1 MRERLLP
8 HGEENLEEGVIS
20 LNKEIPQFERHR
32 VLSLL
37 EGPNGENI
45 ELSVA
50 ISKEDGELRE
60 TNFWDLD
67 RTLLLSDPLHAKAV
81 DQIFPEH
88 AKDEASRRELHRVY
102 FDGFSLGNSSRE
114 WDRMWRIYGEGQLK
128 YKNPLVYEVEFLG
141 TNNPKQKLIDEP
153 GHSEG
158 YHERANEILQQY
170 GKIAYEIMKTEYE
183 KDPEEFQKGF
193 IKPEMIQ
200 LLQEKTRL
208 GQANVYM
215 TANQA
220 DFARGLIAFSDLY
233 KYGLALAT
241 DETMTGGGKEIAIE
255 KLIEQL
261 DDMGL
266 KVNKKR
272 AVAIGDSIKGDVGSG
287 VKAGLGS
294 GLLVT
299 ETSEDVRTILDRTK
313 PKTQNIEDLKDAEEL
328 KSVLRGAIVEAI
340 LTKEIKQSKTGIFH
354 FGKKSSNKQE

>member
-8 HGEENLEEGVIS
+8 HGEENLEENIIS
-20 LNKEIPQFERHR
+20 SNKEAPQFERR
-32 VLSLL
+32 KVLSLL
-37 EGPNGENI
+37 QGPTGESV

-67 RTLLLSDPLHAKAV
+67 KTLLFAEPIHAKAV
-81 DQIFPEH
+81 DQIFPEY
-88 AKDEASRRELHRVY
+88 AKDEASRRELHEVY
-102 FDGFSLGNSSRE
+102 FNGFPLGNSFRE
-114 WDRMWRIYGEGQLK
+114 WDRMRRIYGEGQLR
-128 YKNPLVYEVEFLG
+128 YKNFLVYEAEFLG

-158 YHERANEILQQY
+158 YHERANEILQRY
-170 GKIAYEIMKTEYE
+170 GKIAYEIMKKEYN
-183 KDPEEFQKGF
+183 KNPEEFQKGF
-193 IKPEMIQ
+193 IKPEIIQ

-220 DFARGLIAFSDLY
+220 DFAHGLVAFSGLY

-241 DETMTGGGKEIAIE
+241 DETMVGGGKEIAIE

-261 DDMGL
+261 DSMGL
-266 KVNKKR
+266 RVNKKR

-294 GLLVT
+294 GLLIT
-299 ETSEDVRTILDRTK
+299 ETSKDIKSILERIE
-313 PKTQNIEDLKDAEEL
+313 PKTLDIDGLKDADEL
-328 KSVLRGAIVEAI
+328 RSVLRGTIVGAIP
-340 LTKEIKQSKTGIFH
+340 TKEVKKSKAGIFH

>member
-8 HGEENLEEGVIS
+8 YGEEYLEEDIAS
-20 LNKEIPQFERHR
+20 LNKEAPQFERRR

-67 RTLLLSDPLHAKAV
+67 KTLLFAEPIHAKAV

-88 AKDEASRRELHRVY
+88 VQNDETSKELHGVY
-102 FDGFSLGNSSRE
+102 FKGFELGNSFRE
-114 WDRMWRIYGEGQLK
+114 WDRMWRIYGENQLK
-128 YKNPLVYEVEFLG
+128 YKDPLVYEKEFLG
-141 TNNPKQKLIDEP
+141 ANNPKQRLIDEP
-153 GHSEG
+153 GHPEG
-158 YHERANEILQQY
+158 YHERANEILQRY

-183 KDPEEFQKGF
+183 KSPEEFQKGF

-208 GQANVYM
+208 GQVNVYM

-220 DFARGLIAFSDLY
+220 DFARGLVAFSDLY

-241 DETMTGGGKEIAIE
+241 DETMAGGG
-255 KLIEQL
+255 
-261 DDMGL
+261 
-266 KVNKKR
+266 
-272 AVAIGDSIKGDVGSG
+272 
-287 VKAGLGS
+287 
-294 GLLVT
+294 
-299 ETSEDVRTILDRTK
+299 
-313 PKTQNIEDLKDAEEL
+313 
-328 KSVLRGAIVEAI
+328 
-340 LTKEIKQSKTGIFH
+340 
-354 FGKKSSNKQE
+354 